1 MSIEVVS
8 IEDGGF
14 DKNANCCIENVI
26 LTDGYLTIE
35 CKGVVWDDPVEEEL
49 EELFHEWIIFAK
61 EGEDGYNFI

>member
-1 MSIEVVS
+1 MNIEVVS
-8 IEDGGF
+8 IEKGSF
-14 DKNANCCIENVI
+14 ENSPHIVI

-35 CKGVVWDDPVEEEL
+35 GKGVVWDNFTDKEL